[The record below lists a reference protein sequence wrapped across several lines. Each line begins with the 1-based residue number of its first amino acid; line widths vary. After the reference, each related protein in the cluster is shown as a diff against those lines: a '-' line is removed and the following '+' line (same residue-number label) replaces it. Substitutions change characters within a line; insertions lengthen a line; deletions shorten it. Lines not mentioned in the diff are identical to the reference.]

1 MKRNSIRS
9 IAAVLAIAVTACVL
23 QGIAALAHV
32 DSPAME
38 VVTLPRVE
46 VVANKP
52 QGDQPVFA
60 SSVTDSAM

>member
-9 IAAVLAIAVTACVL
+9 IAAVLALAVTACVL

-38 VVTLPRVE
+38 LVTLPRVE

-52 QGDQPVFA
+52 QDDQPVIA
-60 SSVTDSAM
+60 GSVADTAM